1 MEAQATEM
9 EVIEQMEAVE
19 LKEEEQ
25 LEAVELKIVE
35 QLEVVEL
42 TVEEQLE
49 AVELNVEEKL
59 EAVELNMVE
68 QLEAVELKD
77 EIELGEDVMDARL
90 LELFTNPHSR
100 PEAHQEKSESGHAE
114 VRTLGFYVFINSK

>member
-9 EVIEQMEAVE
+9 EAVE
-19 LKEEEQ
+19 MKEEEQ

-42 TVEEQLE
+42 KVEEQLE
-49 AVELNVEEKL
+49 AVELK
-59 EAVELNMVE
+59 MVE

-100 PEAHQEKSESGHAE
+100 PEAHHEKSESGHAE